1 MELVT
6 KAARQQAVVCVC
18 VQRTQ
23 GEEMRKMFDLIM
35 LTTWPPAKLHTIRE
49 NQVTPPRQL

>member
-23 GEEMRKMFDLIM
+23 GEEMREMFDLIM

-49 NQVTPPRQL
+49 NQVTPTRQL